1 MPANHEKLGPIHQ
14 KILALLK
21 DAPQG
26 LTIYEIRDR
35 IPEMGVQQHLDR
47 RVRELRYYY
56 DIPRKNG
63 RYFYQGI
70 RAAPVADSG
79 EINAKLRAEVLN
91 RAHGRCQMCGRTIP
105 EDGIKLQVDHKIP
118 RNWGGETVAENLWA
132 LCELCNNGKRDF
144 FSSFDPDEMRR
155 VVAHDSVYERIAE
168 LLHLHMGQPV
178 PSWLIEFVAN
188 VEDFQDDWPKRL
200 RELRYPVIGLKIK
213 VARTKLASGKVQTAY
228 TLQDWKPLPPDHKF
242 LIKDFERKNKT
253 RRFSD

>member
-79 EINAKLRAEVLN
+79 EINAKLRAEVLTE
-91 RAHGRCQMCGRTIP
+91 RTAVAKCAAVPFPKTGSSYKSIIRFREIGAAKRSLKTSGRFANCAITESVTSFPASTPMKCAEWWRTIASTNGSP
-105 EDGIKLQVDHKIP
+105 NCCIC
-118 RNWGGETVAENLWA
+118 TWA
-132 LCELCNNGKRDF
+132 SQF
-144 FSSFDPDEMRR
+144 
-155 VVAHDSVYERIAE
+155 
-168 LLHLHMGQPV
+168 LHG
-178 PSWLIEFVAN
+178 S
-188 VEDFQDDWPKRL
+188 
-200 RELRYPVIGLKIK
+200 
-213 VARTKLASGKVQTAY
+213 
-228 TLQDWKPLPPDHKF
+228 
-242 LIKDFERKNKT
+242 
-253 RRFSD
+253 